1 MLNEQINLD
10 GSLIIGEVY
19 RSVFLPAVKG
29 IESSYKKG
37 VLGRVKQHLHLNGD
51 TVGREPAGGK
61 SPANKHGTCW
71 RAYRGCVRGQKN
83 RLADSSVAHRP
94 SQNL

>member
-1 MLNEQINLD
+1 ME
-10 GSLIIGEVY
+10 
-19 RSVFLPAVKG
+19 
-29 IESSYKKG
+29 
-37 VLGRVKQHLHLNGD
+37 RVKQYLHLNGD
-51 TVGREPAGGK
+51 TVGCEPAGGK

-83 RLADSSVAHRP
+83 RQADSSAAHRP